1 MNFRLILLIALF
13 MLPLTVYADE
23 GRTFELD
30 FKAKDQY
37 NLILK
42 KSDRVLFEYGKFNH
56 TIIVDEIKA
65 NTTELDIFLFLE
77 KGLHNPDYQFLGKD
91 YEIRLDFDKDSN
103 KEMSIRLID
112 NNINKGTSNIVFKR
126 LPAWNENAVLD
137 LSSWKVENEKI
148 ESSLFSSNLTLYIAV
163 IIGIIIIVF
172 TYFILVIYYN
182 KRRGIYF

>member
-1 MNFRLILLIALF
+1 MNLRLMLLLVLI

-37 NLILK
+37 SLILE

-91 YEIRLDFDKDSN
+91 YEIRLNFDKEGN

-112 NNINKGTSNIVFKR
+112 NDINKGTSNMVFKR
-126 LPAWNENAVLD
+126 LPAWDENAVLD
-137 LSSWKVENEKI
+137 LSSWKVENEKVKP
-148 ESSLFSSNLTLYIAV
+148 SLFSSNLTPYIA
-163 IIGIIIIVF
+163 GMIIVA
-172 TYFILVIYYN
+172 FILFIFSVYYYN
-182 KRRGIYF
+182 KRKGIYF